1 MIQRFLTINGVKYLR
16 KIYDNINVYNKS
28 ESKIV
33 DDLLFREFI

>member
-1 MIQRFLTINGVKYLR
+1 MIQRFLTINGVKNLR
-16 KIYDNINVYNKS
+16 NINVENKS